1 MDAMSS
7 ATFSTVEEHCDTA
20 EVSATRPAACF
31 GNCAAC
37 GTKLVPDGCPQLL
50 PCLHSLCQKCVCVDR
65 RECPVCGAVY
75 TPTEVIDNLFFK
87 KSQQT
92 TQCGGCGG
100 AGAGGWCV
108 ECGEALCPECVSAHK
123 RVKVTRE
130 HAVLPQKPPTVSAP
144 TLYCSTHREERV
156 KLICQLCDQATC
168 RECQLTLHRNH
179 RFQFLHE
186 AVAEE
191 KGQIRSVME
200 DLRLQRQEVR
210 RSLSDLD
217 RRLLD
222 VKDLHN
228 KLNGELRDT
237 ILRVR
242 DALLKRAMT
251 LAAEVQEQCGSEKRS
266 VLERQEVL
274 KKLEE
279 RQTYLLSFTE
289 RALDTEGYS
298 TLLSCRR
305 KIQSQLRDVMSHAV
319 SPGDCMMNLTFHC
332 AQDTYGHMA
341 TFGQVVVEK
350 VPFACTNNEN
360 AIGKNPHLHKNQTLN
375 SQVFFTTETPPT
387 SSPNPPTYCDNS
399 LTSSH
404 KSAASALSASFQTS
418 RTLNSNT
425 STHDLTISCHNLP
438 TLSSSQIQTAFSHIS
453 TTSSGNPPTSSGN
466 PPTSSLNPSTSS
478 GNPPTSSLNPS
489 TSSAKGPSLS
499 QMLCP
504 SSYRPIGTPAVSH
517 TAISPCHSIADIY
530 NSNLSSRAVMLPCLL
545 STFPLSL
552 PVALYS
558 VSLNAAPTIPIP
570 LTPNGQM
577 ANANTPAIQTSASS
591 PCSQIS
597 QTVAQA
603 AILPEA
609 QGSSESMPLDTVVG
623 LAASTED
630 QTANGTFLAP
640 PVKALADSPCERTPP
655 AGGAQ
660 EEPVN
665 PAAAENEPTST
676 VVEAD
681 ITECAGDPSEEA
693 TPTSDTSSACEIA
706 SSRATDDSSVNGL
719 SVSSLDSAGVDLQMP
734 ACSPGNTGSSPQ
746 NPTQFELGDQGDLF
760 RCPVKEDDNNDKETN
775 LANEGDDQK
784 PKKADRRPALVPCLK
799 VLADFLAQR
808 PPPTGRKKHANPA
821 AGDTGRASTV
831 AEMDSDKTCVGA
843 VVEVVRK
850 TDADSAGK
858 TDYSNDMDWRIS
870 HSEETE
876 GLDIKSFQE
885 PREADKRPL
894 VPRVSLVRLP
904 VYLPPPGCPLPQF
917 RLVPSANKQEVHLEQ
932 ILEEDQSSLTKCPSQ
947 KLCRIRWPLKR
958 KDPPLNCPATTSKRA
973 KSMNVQGTTGTPPED
988 YHWNITEEIREECDK
1003 ARPSEDRIKR
1013 VLKETFKTR
1022 RTWIDGQPP
1031 GKLLP
1036 ICKPYPCFRLGTF
1049 IMYEF
1054 AMLLGGK
1061 KFDAIPQRAENF
1073 LNVMESMMGAQ
1084 KEGELRML
1092 PVLSMI
1098 EENTKFEREISAS
1111 VITVCKAASPGDL
1124 QLNSRETH
1132 PPRLV
1137 LHVTD
1142 DSLLDAFI
1150 VGDTVIA
1157 RAQANTVLD
1166 AVVTLLATYYT
1177 FHLQYPRIY
1186 SQALGFLQ
1194 HHLLGDMYIGP
1205 KSNRFRLLSRE
1216 FVKCRK
1222 KPQGPRT
1229 KILRCTLQM
1238 CND

>member
-904 VYLPPPGCPLPQF
+904 ISFPPPGCPLPQF
-917 RLVPSANKQEVHLEQ
+917 RLIPQANKQEVHLEQ
-932 ILEEDQSSLTKCPSQ
+932 MPEEDQSAVGAAV
-947 KLCRIRWPLKR
+947 PL
-958 KDPPLNCPATTSKRA
+958 S
-973 KSMNVQGTTGTPPED
+973 
-988 YHWNITEEIREECDK
+988 
-1003 ARPSEDRIKR
+1003 
-1013 VLKETFKTR
+1013 
-1022 RTWIDGQPP
+1022 
-1031 GKLLP
+1031 
-1036 ICKPYPCFRLGTF
+1036 
-1049 IMYEF
+1049 
-1054 AMLLGGK
+1054 
-1061 KFDAIPQRAENF
+1061 
-1073 LNVMESMMGAQ
+1073 
-1084 KEGELRML
+1084 
-1092 PVLSMI
+1092 
-1098 EENTKFEREISAS
+1098 
-1111 VITVCKAASPGDL
+1111 
-1124 QLNSRETH
+1124 H
-1132 PPRLV
+1132 PPRPPQARKVRCAVCREAGELSQCADCGSSFHADCH
-1137 LHVTD
+1137 LTPVTD
-1142 DSLLDAFI
+1142 SDSWQCMVCEDLWEVKVHQSRVSEQDSALGLPDQSKCKRLFLTLISQKHSALLYRQPELLSPSSRYVDITLIRDRLLQKLSPAYLPSEFVSDVWLLLNSLQKSPEDIKPVAKLQRTFQKRLRKAFGSSLHPSLLESPPGEKVEGFEGGAEAQ
-1150 VGDTVIA
+1150 GAEEA
-1157 RAQANTVLD
+1157 RQTMKRKRKEESVKEE
-1166 AVVTLLATYYT
+1166 LLEPSMKK
-1177 FHLQYPRIY
+1177 LCK
-1186 SQALGFLQ
+1186 
-1194 HHLLGDMYIGP
+1194 DEE
-1205 KSNRFRLLSRE
+1205 RE
-1216 FVKCRK
+1216 
-1222 KPQGPRT
+1222 GG
-1229 KILRCTLQM
+1229 M
-1238 CND
+1238 E